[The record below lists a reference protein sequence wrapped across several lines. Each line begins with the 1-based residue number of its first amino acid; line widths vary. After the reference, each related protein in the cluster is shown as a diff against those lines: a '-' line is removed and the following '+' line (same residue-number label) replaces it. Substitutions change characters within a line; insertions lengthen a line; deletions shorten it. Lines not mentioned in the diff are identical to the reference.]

1 MVAHPSATLP
11 SWVTVIFTTTAD
23 GQESLFEDQ
32 IDAHPLLSRC
42 LVLTLASRD
51 LAKPFAKLAKEIAQR
66 EGLDGQPLERYIKL
80 VNEHRGNLRAVLQAV
95 ESGAMQATGDEQPRA
110 DE

>member
-1 MVAHPSATLP
+1 
-11 SWVTVIFTTTAD
+11 D

-42 LVLTLASRD
+42 LTLPLASRD
-51 LAKPFAKLAKEIAQR
+51 LARPFARLAKEIAER

-80 VNEHRGNLRAVLQAV
+80 VNEHRANLRAVLQAV
-95 ESGAMQATGDEQPRA
+95 EAGVMQSTGAEQPRA
-110 DE
+110 EE